1 MIETILHSTLLFT
14 FLFLFLII
22 LDTRFFIR
30 KINQL
35 ILCVLT
41 FNLIVSISYLIFSL
55 INNSLDLRYL
65 LLMNLRVITITYT
78 TFFFINHTNLFAAL
92 SFSKTLSYLLSLTYS
107 QITAYQKIMNDINFA
122 HTSREIK
129 RDKRHLKIFTTHT
142 IWLFFTKSIYNA
154 KESSL
159 AMRSRGF
166 LDG

>member
-1 MIETILHSTLLFT
+1 
-14 FLFLFLII
+14 
-22 LDTRFFIR
+22 
-30 KINQL
+30 
-35 ILCVLT
+35 
-41 FNLIVSISYLIFSL
+41 
-55 INNSLDLRYL
+55 
-65 LLMNLRVITITYT
+65 MNLRVVTITYT
-78 TFFFINHTNLFAAL
+78 TFFFINHTNLFSAL